1 MIPELNGDGRGPS
14 SVSSRGRVLLTVLRR
29 QLQKFADEV
38 SVQLQ
43 VQILLSL
50 DRRLVDANSEIKSII
65 LCIGKLRVICR

>member
-1 MIPELNGDGRGPS
+1 MIPELTGDGRGPS

-29 QLQKFADEV
+29 QLQKFADDV